1 MKNIFSLVGPEETRL
16 KNVQDPEL
24 VYRIENAG
32 GKRQRPSNAATCD
45 GRRLINVKTGAADA
59 RRISGMRTA
68 GMAGVAMLLT
78 SFRAHAHGPHEL
90 AAAEV
95 SGAAASAHIDAAF
108 ESDCLRPAANR
119 ASGHRIHCVPASTPP
134 MAVGLLQLPDK
145 HAAVGI
151 VPGLPTRATF
161 GAGVCSGIAPRIPI
175 AALQR
180 FILFGNFRS

>member
-95 SGAAASAHIDAAF
+95 SGAAASAHIVAAF

-134 MAVGLLQLPDK
+134 DGGRP
-145 HAAVGI
+145 AA
-151 VPGLPTRATF
+151 
-161 GAGVCSGIAPRIPI
+161 IAR
-175 AALQR
+175 
-180 FILFGNFRS
+180 